1 MFTFDNLYNNIFQ
14 TFFAGDFLYRYK
26 NKGKIFGV
34 KRYIKKTNRLKIW
47 KKFGPALVGIC

>member
-1 MFTFDNLYNNIFQ
+1 MFTFDNLYSNIFQ
-14 TFFAGDFLYRYK
+14 TFFPGNFLYRYK
-26 NKGKIFGV
+26 NKGKIFDV

>member
-1 MFTFDNLYNNIFQ
+1 MFTFDNLYNNISQ
-14 TFFAGDFLYRYK
+14 TFFPGDFLYRYK
-26 NKGKIFGV
+26 NKGKIFDV